1 MRSDPWRSRLYEDS
15 VGQLVLA
22 LLANQVRKPPQP

>member
-1 MRSDPWRSRLYEDS
+1 LYEDS
-15 VGQLVLA
+15 VGQSVLA